1 MIPGVT
7 ARIEVGG
14 EEHLADDSGADF
26 PVAISQWLLVA
37 DMLRKARGVVIE
49 KPEVVRPLWL
59 IIRNGTDRAIPVVW
73 VSYRIGLRTG
83 MSTDYF
89 SLNGDLPVE
98 NVPAGG
104 ETKVGLLDVDD
115 WDHIKAEVTNVVAIP
130 PTAPP
135 NTDDKPVAALTF
147 DAGPRDL
154 RVVVYCPTGAGFTH
168 PAQCTFDLPQEN
180 ARVRF
185 RHASDRETRCVTRYH
200 GLPGLLAVVDFPLRS
215 GDLLQHA
222 FQATAICDGVV
233 STAFALTLADMRESF
248 PVLVIDATPGLKDRP
263 FINFFADHAVMGR
276 RAHLDPA
283 EWSSKATV
291 MVEKASKRVGRALR
305 WLRKMHTED
314 DILDR
319 FLAGWTGLETL
330 NPELC
335 THFVVPDSADDI
347 RDCECGKKLVRKVPR
362 ANGLKELFVR
372 AGKQDVY
379 DKCSKARNGLVHG
392 FKTVA
397 EVTALAREHTSDV
410 GHMLATGIRIL
421 SDIPIPTEPE
431 KFTWLN
437 GFRVA
442 SLLLFEGTINCG
454 DVDAYEQ
461 SHNEMPLCEFTV
473 RHEGG
478 VVDAKTVLRG
488 ATNIGLPAD
497 CTVIPKGMGVS
508 GPAKISDL
516 KVE

>member
-1 MIPGVT
+1 MLSGVT
-7 ARIEVGG
+7 ARIEVGS
-14 EEHLADDSGADF
+14 EEHLADELGANF
-26 PVAISQWLLVA
+26 PVAISQWLEVA
-37 DMLRKARGVVIE
+37 DLLRKARGVVIE
-49 KPEVVRPLWL
+49 KPQVVRPLWF
-59 IIRNGTDRAIPVVW
+59 IVRNATEGEIPAVW
-73 VSYRIGLRTG
+73 VSYRIGLRTS
-83 MSTDYF
+83 MSSDYF
-89 SLNGDLPVE
+89 SLRGYLPIE

-104 ETKVGLLDVDD
+104 EARIAMLDVDD
-115 WDHIKAEVTNVVAIP
+115 WDHIKTEVTNMTAIP

-135 NTDDKPVAALTF
+135 NADDKPVSALTF
-147 DAGPRDL
+147 EAGPRDL
-154 RVVVYCPTGAGFTH
+154 RVVVYCPTGAGFTY
-168 PAQCTFDLPQEN
+168 PAQCTFNLPQDN

-200 GLPGLLAVVDFPLRS
+200 GLPGLLAVVDFPQRS

-222 FQATAICDGVV
+222 FQATAICDSVV

-248 PVLVIDATPGLKDRP
+248 PVLVIDATPALKDRP
-263 FINFFADHAVMGR
+263 FISFFADHAVMGR

-335 THFVVPDSADDI
+335 THFDVPASADDI
-347 RDCECGKKLVRKVPR
+347 RDCECGKKLVRKVNR
-362 ANGLKELFVR
+362 ANGLKALFIHE
-372 AGKQDVY
+372 GKQDIYSV
-379 DKCSKARNGLVHG
+379 CSEARNGLVHG
-392 FKTVA
+392 FKTIA
-397 EVTALAREHTSDV
+397 EVTELARVYTSEV

-421 SDIPIPTEPE
+421 SEIPIPTEPD
-431 KFTWLN
+431 KFAWLN

-442 SLLLFEGTINCG
+442 SLLMFEGAMRCG
-454 DVDAYEQ
+454 EVDGYEQ
-461 SHNEMPLCEFTV
+461 SHNEMPLCEFTA

-478 VVDAKTVLRG
+478 VVDGMTVLR
-488 ATNIGLPAD
+488 ATTNVGYPPD
-497 CTVIPKGMGVS
+497 CTVTPKGMGVS
-508 GPAKISDL
+508 GSAKISDL
-516 KVE
+516 KVV